1 VALGAAAGGDQGESV
16 ELRAENER
24 LRAELDELRAE
35 LAVNRQL
42 VAQVMEAE
50 DQGRRR
56 IAQLIHDDSLQ
67 TLLAANQELIEA
79 APGRAQVQRA
89 HEVVEAA
96 IKRLREA
103 VEALHPVTLEQGGLE
118 QALGAVARQ
127 AARQG
132 DFEVETEIEPAALDL
147 HDEVLL
153 AVARELLNN
162 AAQHA
167 EASRVTVRLQ
177 RSAYA
182 VEMEIADDGKG
193 MEPGRRETALAQGHI
208 GLASVTQRVQSA
220 GGSFAVESSSKGTIA
235 RARLPLEAGLPSS
248 EPAGR
253 R

>member
-1 VALGAAAGGDQGESV
+1 MEPLTGQGDQLDQ
-16 ELRAENER
+16 LRAENER
-24 LRAELDELRAE
+24 LRDELAELRAE
-35 LAVNRQL
+35 LSVNRQL

-96 IKRLREA
+96 IERLREA

-127 AARQG
+127 AGRQG
-132 DFEVETEIEPAALDL
+132 GFETEIEIDRSALDL

-153 AVARELLNN
+153 AVARELLTN
-162 AAQHA
+162 AARHA
-167 EASRVTVRLQ
+167 DASRVGVKLS
-177 RSAYA
+177 RSSSALELE
-182 VEMEIADDGKG
+182 VADDGHG
-193 MEPGRRETALAQGHI
+193 MEPGRREAALAQGHI
-208 GLASVTQRVQSA
+208 GLASVAQRVQSA
-220 GGSFAVESSSKGTIA
+220 GGSFTLESSSSGTIG
-235 RARLPLEAGLPSS
+235 RARLPLE
-248 EPAGR
+248 PAGP
-253 R
+253 

>member
-1 VALGAAAGGDQGESV
+1 MDPLTGHGDQLD

-24 LRAELDELRAE
+24 LRDELAELRAE
-35 LAVNRQL
+35 LSVNRQL

-127 AARQG
+127 AGRQG
-132 DFEVETEIEPAALDL
+132 GFRPRPRSTARRSTSTTRSCSRSPA
-147 HDEVLL
+147 
-153 AVARELLNN
+153 
-162 AAQHA
+162 
-167 EASRVTVRLQ
+167 SCSPTPPVTPTR
-177 RSAYA
+177 
-182 VEMEIADDGKG
+182 
-193 MEPGRRETALAQGHI
+193 
-208 GLASVTQRVQSA
+208 A
-220 GGSFAVESSSKGTIA
+220 G
-235 RARLPLEAGLPSS
+235 
-248 EPAGR
+248 
-253 R
+253 

>member
-1 VALGAAAGGDQGESV
+1 MDPPLEQRERSTD

-35 LAVNRQL
+35 LNVNRQF
-42 VAQVMEAE
+42 VAQVIEAE

-89 HEVVEAA
+89 HEVLEAA

-127 AARQG
+127 AGRQG
-132 DFEVETEIEPAALDL
+132 GFETQIEIDRSALDL
-147 HDEVLL
+147 HDELLL
-153 AVARELLNN
+153 AVARELLTN
-162 AAQHA
+162 AARHA
-167 EASRVTVRLQ
+167 RASRVTVKLC
-177 RSAYA
+177 RSSYEL
-182 VEMEIADDGKG
+182 EMEIADDGRG
-193 MEPGRRETALAQGHI
+193 IEPGRREAALAQGHI

-220 GGSFAVESSSKGTIA
+220 GGSFALESSSAGTIA
-235 RARLPLEAGLPSS
+235 RTRLPLADS
-248 EPAGR
+248 
-253 R
+253 

>member
-1 VALGAAAGGDQGESV
+1 VDPPVEQRERSTD

-24 LRAELDELRAE
+24 LRAELAALRAE
-35 LAVNRQL
+35 LNVNRQF
-42 VAQVMEAE
+42 VSQVIEAE

-89 HEVVEAA
+89 HEVLEAA

-127 AARQG
+127 AGRQG
-132 DFEVETEIEPAALDL
+132 GFETQIEIDRSALDL
-147 HDEVLL
+147 HDELLL
-153 AVARELLNN
+153 AVARELLTN
-162 AAQHA
+162 AARHA
-167 EASRVTVRLQ
+167 QASLVTVKLG
-177 RSAYA
+177 RSSYGL
-182 VEMEIADDGKG
+182 EMEIADDGRG
-193 MEPGRRETALAQGHI
+193 IEPGRREAALAQGHI

-220 GGSFAVESSSKGTIA
+220 GGSFALESSSRGTIA
-235 RARLPLEAGLPSS
+235 RTSLPL
-248 EPAGR
+248 
-253 R
+253 